1 MYEKEKRLRMMMKMH
16 GLGDKA
22 YWLITYCWYFFL
34 YIIYIAVFIFFGSI
48 VGLQYFRR
56 TNYGK

>member
-1 MYEKEKRLRMMMKMH
+1 MMMKMH